1 MSLVHIGIS
10 LAFVAMLS
18 WGVGDFFI
26 QRSVRKVG
34 DWEAL
39 FFVAFFG
46 VLFLLPF
53 CYKTIVPVFV
63 GNLEAILVITIL
75 CVVLFIA
82 AILDFEALRV
92 GKLATVEPIW
102 SFEVPVSALLAFL
115 IIGEKINLFQILLII
130 SLLIGLALVSL
141 KNNFN
146 FHKFIFEKGTI
157 IAFFAAVLMGGA
169 NFLMGWSSRLS
180 DPITANFLSDI
191 FIVIITGLYLLFT
204 GRFTNLLRDFKTNKK
219 ILLFMSIPDKVAWVA
234 FAFAMSLAPIAIVVA
249 LSESYIIIAVILGL
263 AINKEKIKS
272 HQKFGLILALFSAIV
287 LASVTN

>member
-1 MSLVHIGIS
+1 MSLVHIGIA

-39 FFVAFFG
+39 FFVALFG
-46 VLFLLPF
+46 ALFLLPF
-53 CYKTIVPVFV
+53 AYKSVIPIFV
-63 GNLEAILVITIL
+63 GNFNAIIVIIIL

-82 AILDFEALRV
+82 AIFYFEALRV
-92 GKLATVEPIW
+92 GKLAVVEPIW
-102 SFEVPVSALLAFL
+102 SFEVPISALLAFF

-130 SLLIGLALVSL
+130 LLLIGLALVSL
-141 KNNFN
+141 KNGFN
-146 FHKFIFEKGTI
+146 IKKFIFEKGTI
-157 IAFFAAVLMGGA
+157 IAFFAAILMGGA
-169 NFLMGWSSRLS
+169 NFLMGWGSRLS
-180 DPITANFLSDI
+180 DPITANFLTDI
-191 FIVIITGLYLLFT
+191 FIVIITGIYLLFT
-204 GRFTNLLRDFKTNKK
+204 DRFANLFKDFKTNKK

-263 AINKEKIKS
+263 AINKEKIKL
-272 HQKFGLILALFSAIV
+272 HQKSGLILALLSAII
-287 LASVTN
+287 LASITN